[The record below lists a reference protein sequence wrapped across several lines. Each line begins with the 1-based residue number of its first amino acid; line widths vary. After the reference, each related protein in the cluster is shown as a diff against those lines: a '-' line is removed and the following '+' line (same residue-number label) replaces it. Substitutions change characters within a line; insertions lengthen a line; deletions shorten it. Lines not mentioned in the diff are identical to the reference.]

1 MGVSGEDNDV
11 RPRDPWIMKSV
22 IHYLAPLLA
31 VVAIGGAVGLA
42 PVALADAGTRS
53 VVHSAAPSNPA
64 PAPTSSDW
72 PEYETGVD
80 PMVPSN
86 TGADPVVPLPYGQGR
101 AF

>member
-1 MGVSGEDNDV
+1 
-11 RPRDPWIMKSV
+11 MKRLTR
-22 IHYLAPLLA
+22 YLAALLA
-31 VVAIGGAVGLA
+31 AVAIGGGFVLA
-42 PVALADAGTRS
+42 PVALADAGTRPA
-53 VVHSAAPSNPA
+53 VHSTAPSNPA

-86 TGADPVVPLPYGQGR
+86 TGADPVIPLPYGQGR